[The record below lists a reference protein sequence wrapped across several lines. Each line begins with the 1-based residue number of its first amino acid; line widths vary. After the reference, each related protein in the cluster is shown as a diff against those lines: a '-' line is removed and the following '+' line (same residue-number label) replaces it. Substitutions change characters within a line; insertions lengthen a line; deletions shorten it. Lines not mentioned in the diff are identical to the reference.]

1 MGRKTD
7 TGQLF
12 KLIRE
17 LNGQPPVKENHAIRF
32 KGKYLSSATNIANQF
47 NNQFSSV
54 MRHKTSRSFR
64 TITKACR
71 HNPLDN
77 PPKYDANQTTEAIK
91 KCKASKAIGPDGL
104 SNLHL
109 KHLGPAAI
117 NYLTGIYNIS
127 MGASILPDIWKK
139 SIIVPLLK
147 PGKDPSDSK
156 SYRPVSLLCPAIKI
170 LERLILPVLNENLP
184 IPNFQHGFRA
194 QHSTV
199 TALNNLNIDIAD
211 GFNEKKPPARTV
223 LLQIDLSKA
232 FDMVSHSKLLQDLN
246 NSTLPPA
253 LKRWFN
259 AYLHGR
265 QSTVKFRNCSSKTRN
280 VRFGVPQGAVSS
292 PTLFNFYLTKLP
304 VPPSGIKII
313 QYADDISIYCTS
325 KRPINTISE
334 EITKYIDTVV
344 NFLEERNLQ
353 VSPEKIN
360 GDSFHAG
367 PSPIQNLPSGQNKR
381 SSGQARTATQAPRHN
396 VRYYAHFH
404 EAYQL
409 DCYQGKS
416 TTKRPQ
422 GTGRDHMG
430 P

>member
-54 MRHKTSRSFR
+54 MRHRTSRSFR

-232 FDMVSHSKLLQDLN
+232 FDMVSHSKLLQDMKTQPFPPPSKDGSTPTSMDANQRSNSATAPPKLEMFALECLKEPSVHQLCSIFTSQN
-246 NSTLPPA
+246 FPYPQVASKSYNMLMIFQSTAPARDPSTL
-253 LKRWFN
+253 
-259 AYLHGR
+259 
-265 QSTVKFRNCSSKTRN
+265 
-280 VRFGVPQGAVSS
+280 
-292 PTLFNFYLTKLP
+292 
-304 VPPSGIKII
+304 
-313 QYADDISIYCTS
+313 
-325 KRPINTISE
+325 
-334 EITKYIDTVV
+334 
-344 NFLEERNLQ
+344 
-353 VSPEKIN
+353 
-360 GDSFHAG
+360 
-367 PSPIQNLPSGQNKR
+367 
-381 SSGQARTATQAPRHN
+381 
-396 VRYYAHFH
+396 
-404 EAYQL
+404 
-409 DCYQGKS
+409 
-416 TTKRPQ
+416 
-422 GTGRDHMG
+422 
-430 P
+430 